1 MAAVARTAVVT
12 GAGSGVGR
20 AVVHRLAADG
30 WNVALIG
37 RRRDALDETIRLAGK
52 TTGRLIATPCDIG
65 DAAAIRAVAQR
76 VRAELGDVSVLVN
89 AAGTNT
95 PRRSLAE
102 LSPEDYRKV
111 MDANLNGAYW
121 CVQAFLPAMRGS
133 GAGTIVSINSIAGK
147 QASALSGVA
156 YSMSKAGLAALTQSI
171 NAEEHQNGIR
181 ATSIFPGDINTPL
194 LEKRPTPPPPERR
207 QRMLTPED
215 ITACVMLV
223 INLPARAV
231 VHEMTITPRG

>member
-1 MAAVARTAVVT
+1 MAVRTAVVT

-20 AVVHRLAADG
+20 AVVHRLARDG
-30 WNVALIG
+30 WNVALVG
-37 RRRDALDETIRLAGK
+37 RTPATLEETIRLAGNTSGK
-52 TTGRLIATPCDIG
+52 LIVTPCDIG
-65 DAAAIRAVAQR
+65 DAAAVRAMAER
-76 VRAELGDVSVLVN
+76 VRADLGDASVLVN

-95 PRRSLAE
+95 PRRNLAE
-102 LSPEDYRKV
+102 LSDADYRKV

-121 CVQAFLPAMRGS
+121 CVHAFLPGMRRRG
-133 GAGTIVSINSIAGK
+133 GGTIVNINSIAGK

-171 NAEEHQNGIR
+171 NAEENRNGVR
-181 ATSIFPGDINTPL
+181 ACSIFPGDINTPL

-207 QRMLTPED
+207 ERMLTPED

-223 INLPARAV
+223 IDLPERAV
-231 VHEMTITPRG
+231 VHEMTITPRT

>member
-1 MAAVARTAVVT
+1 MAGTAVVT
-12 GAGSGVGR
+12 GGGSGVGR
-20 AVVHRLAADG
+20 AIVHRLARDG

-37 RRRDALDETIRLAGK
+37 RTPATLEETIRSAGK
-52 TTGRLIATPCDIG
+52 SAGKLLATPCDIG
-65 DAAAIRAVAQR
+65 DAAAVRAAAER

-95 PRRSLAE
+95 PRRNLAQ
-102 LSPEDYRKV
+102 LSVEDYRKV

-121 CVQAFLPAMRGS
+121 CVQAFLPVMRERR
-133 GAGTIVSINSIAGK
+133 AGTIVNISSIAGK
-147 QASALSGVA
+147 QASELSGVA

-171 NAEEHQNGIR
+171 NAEENKNGIR

-194 LEKRPTPPPPERR
+194 LEKRPNPPPPERR

-215 ITACVMLV
+215 ITACVMLA
-223 INLPARAV
+223 INLPERAV